1 MKYKC
6 RVRGKINLTFVRE
19 GSKED
24 FASPDAS
31 RDLLALEDDV
41 AVKAPAESLC
51 SNELENSDTLASNGD
66 NFDSGKEAFESAGS
80 ESFGRDSVG
89 SSVLSTFSLSLIRAS
104 MAVLVTIE

>member
-31 RDLLALEDDV
+31 RDFLAFEDV

-51 SNELENSDTLASNGD
+51 SNELANSDTLASNGD
-66 NFDSGKEAFESAGS
+66 RFDSGKEAFESAGS
-80 ESFGRDSVG
+80 ESERGSVG

>member
-6 RVRGKINLTFVRE
+6 RVRGKTNLTFVRE

-51 SNELENSDTLASNGD
+51 SNELANSDTLASNGD
-66 NFDSGKEAFESAGS
+66 RFDSGKEAFESAGS
-80 ESFGRDSVG
+80 ESERDSVG